1 MENTRQN
8 EPRDYFLII
17 PASVARRW
25 FNPAVL
31 YGEILSLSQNGPCVA
46 SDAFF
51 AERYNIDQR
60 TVRNALKNL
69 ETAGLIER
77 KRSGSTGREI
87 IIKDESMTGK
97 NLPNIRQELAGH
109 AEKSCRSD
117 GKNFP
122 ATRKESSGQT
132 EKDFRSNGKNI
143 PVMRKN
149 FSELTGKNLPN
160 SNISLVNSLSR
171 PSKQAFPT
179 DQEIFDYAE
188 QIGLNPDAA
197 ERFIQQMEES
207 GWQIDGKP
215 VRSWKGLLRSRLQW
229 QTENENGGLSK
240 NEPKPERLIG
250 IHL

>member
-17 PASVARRW
+17 PAGVARQW

-31 YGEILSLSQNGPCVA
+31 YGEIFSLSQNGPCVA

-60 TVRNALKNL
+60 TVRNALKSL
-69 ETAGLIER
+69 ESAGLIER
-77 KRSGSTGREI
+77 KRVGSIGREI
-87 IIKDESMTGK
+87 IIKDKSM
-97 NLPNIRQELAGH
+97 
-109 AEKSCRSD
+109 D

-122 ATRKESSGQT
+122 VTRKESSGHA
-132 EKDFRSNGKNI
+132 EKDFRSDGKNL
-143 PVMRKN
+143 PAMRKN
-149 FSELTGKNLPN
+149 LSELTGKNLPN

-188 QIGLNPDAA
+188 QIGLSPDAA
-197 ERFIQQMEES
+197 ERFIYQMEES
-207 GWQIDGKP
+207 GWQIDGKS

-229 QTENENGGLSK
+229 QTENENGGAPE
-240 NEPKPERLIG
+240 NEPKQEKRVG

>member
-1 MENTRQN
+1 MENTLQN
-8 EPRDYFLII
+8 EPRDHFLIL

-31 YGEILSLSQNGPCVA
+31 YAEILSLSRNGPCVA

-51 AERYNIDQR
+51 AKRHSVSLR
-60 TVRNALKNL
+60 TVRYALKSL

-77 KRSGSTGREI
+77 KRAGSTGREI
-87 IIKDESMTGK
+87 IIKGKTVDGK
-97 NLPNIRQELAGH
+97 NLPDIRQEFAGH
-109 AEKSCRSD
+109 ETTTCRP
-117 GKNFP
+117 GGNNLP
-122 ATRKESSGQT
+122 VTRQ
-132 EKDFRSNGKNI
+132 NL
-143 PVMRKN
+143 
-149 FSELTGKNLPN
+149 SELTGKNLPN

-188 QIGLNPDAA
+188 QIGLSPDAA
-197 ERFIQQMEES
+197 ERFIYQMEES
-207 GWQIDGKP
+207 GWQIDGKS

-229 QTENENGGLSK
+229 QTENENGGK
-240 NEPKPERLIG
+240 PENEPKQGERVG

>member
-17 PASVARRW
+17 PAGVARKW

-31 YGEILSLSQNGPCVA
+31 YGEIFSLSQNGPCVA

-60 TVRNALKNL
+60 TVRNALKSL

-87 IIKDESMTGK
+87 IIKGESMTGK

-117 GKNFP
+117 GKN
-122 ATRKESSGQT
+122 
-132 EKDFRSNGKNI
+132 I

-149 FSELTGKNLPN
+149 LSELTGKNLPN

-171 PSKQAFPT
+171 PSKQALPT

-197 ERFIQQMEES
+197 ERFIRQMEES

-229 QTENENGGLSK
+229 QTENESGGVTK
-240 NEPKPERLIG
+240 NEPKPEQRIG

>member
-8 EPRDYFLII
+8 EPKDYFLII
-17 PASVARRW
+17 PAGVARKW

-31 YGEILSLSQNGPCVA
+31 YGEIFSLSQNGPCVA

-51 AERYNIDQR
+51 AERYNIGQR
-60 TVRNALKNL
+60 TVRNALKSL

-77 KRSGSTGREI
+77 KRVGSTGREI
-87 IIKDESMTGK
+87 IIKGKTVAGK
-97 NLPNIRQELAGH
+97 NLPDIRQEFAGH
-109 AEKSCRSD
+109 ETTTCRPD
-117 GKNFP
+117 GNNLP
-122 ATRKESSGQT
+122 VTRQNLSK
-132 EKDFRSNGKNI
+132 
-143 PVMRKN
+143 V
-149 FSELTGKNLPN
+149 TGKNLPN

-188 QIGLNPDAA
+188 QIGLSPDAA
-197 ERFIQQMEES
+197 ERFIYQMEES
-207 GWQIDGKP
+207 GWQIDGKS

-229 QTENENGGLSK
+229 QTENENGGK
-240 NEPKPERLIG
+240 PENEPKQGERVG

>member
-17 PASVARRW
+17 PAGVARQW

-31 YGEILSLSQNGPCVA
+31 YGEIFSLSQNGPCVA

-60 TVRNALKNL
+60 TVRNALKSL

-77 KRSGSTGREI
+77 KRVGSIGREI
-87 IIKDESMTGK
+87 IIKDKSM
-97 NLPNIRQELAGH
+97 
-109 AEKSCRSD
+109 D

-122 ATRKESSGQT
+122 VTRKESSGHA
-132 EKDFRSNGKNI
+132 EKDFRSD
-143 PVMRKN
+143 
-149 FSELTGKNLPN
+149 GKNLPN

-188 QIGLNPDAA
+188 QIGLSPDAA
-197 ERFIQQMEES
+197 ERFIRQMEES

-215 VRSWKGLLRSRLQW
+215 VQSWKALLKSRLRW
-229 QTENENGGLSK
+229 QNEKENGGKSE
-240 NEPKPERLIG
+240 NGPKQEERVG

>member
-1 MENTRQN
+1 MENTPQN

-17 PASVARRW
+17 PAGVARKW

-31 YGEILSLSQNGPCVA
+31 YGEIFSLSQNGPCVA

-60 TVRNALKNL
+60 TVRNALKSL

-77 KRSGSTGREI
+77 KRVGSIGREI
-87 IIKDESMTGK
+87 TIKGESM
-97 NLPNIRQELAGH
+97 A
-109 AEKSCRSD
+109 

-122 ATRKESSGQT
+122 VTRKESSGHA
-132 EKDFRSNGKNI
+132 EKDFRSDGKNL
-143 PVMRKN
+143 PATRKN
-149 FSELTGKNLPN
+149 LSELTGKNLPN

-188 QIGLNPDAA
+188 QIGLDPNAA
-197 ERFIQQMEES
+197 ERFIRQMEES
-207 GWQIDGKP
+207 SWQIDGKP

-229 QTENENGGLSK
+229 QIENENGGAPE
-240 NEPKPERLIG
+240 NEPKQEKRVG

>member
-17 PASVARRW
+17 PAGVARQW

-31 YGEILSLSQNGPCVA
+31 YGEIFSLSQNGPCVA

-60 TVRNALKNL
+60 TVRNALKSL
-69 ETAGLIER
+69 ESAGLIER
-77 KRSGSTGREI
+77 KRVGSIGREI
-87 IIKDESMTGK
+87 IIKDKSM
-97 NLPNIRQELAGH
+97 
-109 AEKSCRSD
+109 D

-122 ATRKESSGQT
+122 VTRKESSGHA
-132 EKDFRSNGKNI
+132 EKDFRSDGKNL
-143 PVMRKN
+143 PAMRKN
-149 FSELTGKNLPN
+149 LSELTGKNLPN

-171 PSKQAFPT
+171 PSKQALPT

-188 QIGLNPDAA
+188 QIGLDGDSTG
-197 ERFIQQMEES
+197 RFIRQMEAD
-207 GWQIDGKP
+207 GWQINGKP
-215 VRSWKGLLRSRLQW
+215 VRNWKAVLRSRLQW
-229 QTENENGGLSK
+229 QTETENGGVIK
-240 NEPKPERLIG
+240 NEPKPEQRYG